1 MTDHE
6 TELSK
11 LAMSQS
17 LHQVAT
23 LAGEIK
29 LDMSDES
36 EFIELLNV
44 CLVDLITALDE
55 KRITF
60 SDIGTKTVFFALLAG
75 ALVRGAGHRPH
86 DATIH

>member
-11 LAMSQS
+11 LAMSKS

-29 LDMSDES
+29 LDLNDES
-36 EFIELLNV
+36 DFIELLNV

-60 SDIGTKTVFFALLAG
+60 SDTGTKTVFLALLAG
-75 ALVRGAGHRPH
+75 ALVRGSGQMPH
-86 DATIH
+86 DVTIH